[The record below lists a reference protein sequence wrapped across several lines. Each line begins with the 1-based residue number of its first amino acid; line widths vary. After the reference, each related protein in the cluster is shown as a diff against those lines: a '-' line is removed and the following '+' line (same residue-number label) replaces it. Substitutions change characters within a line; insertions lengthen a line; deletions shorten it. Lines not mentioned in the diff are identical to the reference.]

1 MFSESGLP
9 EMPILGNPPSPG
21 RALVLS
27 PLGVGPSEEYTEMPF
42 GVCLHM
48 LLIILGGRTL

>member
-48 LLIILGGRTL
+48 LLIIFGGRTH